1 MRGKLSI
8 ECLISLFNFFLD
20 SDTRFYTILIMKL
33 IKRFTFAMNQE
44 NCEINLEGERALAD
58 YNKYISRA
66 TDEDGIVF
74 SRRNK

>member
-1 MRGKLSI
+1 
-8 ECLISLFNFFLD
+8 
-20 SDTRFYTILIMKL
+20 MKL

-44 NCEINLEGERALAD
+44 NCEINLVVERALID

>member
-1 MRGKLSI
+1 
-8 ECLISLFNFFLD
+8 
-20 SDTRFYTILIMKL
+20 
-33 IKRFTFAMNQE
+33 MNQE
-44 NCEINLEGERALAD
+44 NCEINLEVERALID